1 MTALDFPNSPDI
13 GDKFIISG
21 KAWIWT
27 GDVWEIFGSVSSGP
41 QGPTG
46 ATSTVPGPTGPT
58 GSTGFTGPTGP
69 TGPPGVDGSGISIL
83 GTLANS
89 SLLPDPGVNINDAY
103 LIGGDLYIW
112 DGTDWNNVGQIQGPT
127 GPTGPTGVRGD
138 DSTVPGPTGPTGPTG
153 ATGTAGLGYAGI
165 TFTLSSYSSSTAS
178 GTVNKVDALVV
189 GSPIRII
196 SPSNPLVYAD
206 GIVFSITGTSVDI
219 TVLFDNTDGTLASIT
234 SPMPVS
240 INGTRGVTGP
250 TGATGATGPIR
261 STDISTTPPSS
272 PMAGDLWYNSETG
285 QTFVYYDSYWVENV
299 SGIAGPEGPIGPTG
313 PTGATGDTGPT
324 GNTGDTGPTGPTGA
338 TGADSTVTG
347 PTGPT
352 GVTGATGAG
361 VAEGG
366 TEGQILLK
374 VDGTDYNTVWAD
386 NSAESTFFLV
396 RNNTGSTILKGT
408 LVAATGAEPSGRI
421 DVAPYE
427 VTGLQDSEL
436 RVMGVATA
444 NISNGVNGT
453 VVSFGT
459 LKNIDTRGNVAS
471 AIAVGDETW
480 ADGDILYAHPTV
492 DGKLTNVRPQHDLVV
507 AFITVRNATAG
518 QIAIRITSGNHL
530 EWLHD
535 VNITGTVADKE
546 ILSYDNAS
554 SLWIN
559 QTANEAGLAPIASPT
574 FTGTIVGAPAE
585 PDANANTAK
594 NLGYI
599 GLPQVILN
607 TGNLTLSKAHAG
619 EHIYVTGGSQTIT
632 IPANSSV
639 PFEIGTT
646 VVIVNANVTSSI
658 AITSD
663 TLRLVGT
670 ATTGTRTL
678 AAYGMATLLKIDA
691 TTWIAS
697 GNGLA

>member
-27 GDVWEIFGSVSSGP
+27 GVVWEIFGSVSSGP

-46 ATSTVPGPTGPT
+46 PTSTVPGPTGPT

-69 TGPPGVDGSGISIL
+69 TGAPGVDGSGISIL
-83 GTLANS
+83 GTLANTG
-89 SLLPDPGVNINDAY
+89 LLPDPGVNVNDAY

-112 DGTDWNNVGQIQGPT
+112 DGADWNNVGQIQGPT

-138 DSTVPGPTGPTGPTG
+138 DSTVPGPTGPSGPTG
-153 ATGTAGLGYAGI
+153 ATGSAGLGYAGI
-165 TFTLSSYSSSTAS
+165 TFTLASYSSSTAS

-196 SPSNPLVYAD
+196 SPSNPLIYAD

-219 TVLFDNTDGTLASIT
+219 TVLFDNTGGTLASIT
-234 SPMPVS
+234 SAMPVS
-240 INGTRGVTGP
+240 ITGTRGVTGP
-250 TGATGATGPIR
+250 TGATGPTR

-313 PTGATGDTGPT
+313 PTGATGATGANSTVTGPTGPT
-324 GNTGDTGPTGPTGA
+324 GNTGDTGPTGPTGN
-338 TGADSTVTG
+338 TGD
-347 PTGPT
+347 
-352 GVTGATGAG
+352 TGATG
-361 VAEGG
+361 
-366 TEGQILLK
+366 
-374 VDGTDYNTVWAD
+374 
-386 NSAESTFFLV
+386 
-396 RNNTGSTILKGT
+396 
-408 LVAATGAEPSGRI
+408 PSGVI
-421 DVAPYE
+421 S
-427 VTGLQDSEL
+427 VTGPITNS
-436 RVMGVATA
+436 GTSTSA
-444 NISNGVNGT
+444 NIGIDLSN
-453 VVSFGT
+453 
-459 LKNIDTRGNVAS
+459 I
-471 AIAVGDETW
+471 
-480 ADGDILYAHPTV
+480 
-492 DGKLTNVRPQHDLVV
+492 
-507 AFITVRNATAG
+507 
-518 QIAIRITSGNHL
+518 
-530 EWLHD
+530 
-535 VNITGTVADKE
+535 
-546 ILSYDNAS
+546 
-554 SLWIN
+554 
-559 QTANEAGLAPIASPT
+559 APIASPT